1 MRPSAAGEPAHSTP
15 PPPRAPGLE
24 APADLA
30 GRSAPGEVG
39 HDTGPQNRVGI
50 DGALLGT
57 GASAC
62 GHAPRLLAPVAPV
75 GARVALD
82 LAPDHRRGPA
92 EHSGDARLAQPRLQ
106 PRTDRS
112 TVLHTQR
119 PTTTHT
125 QPLST
130 RKPAHTLRHH
140 PCPGLVPRE
149 RPGAGRGRR
158 PSRGSL
164 CSSLPWSAPRHGRAT
179 QRAGSRNFGQPP
191 VRQDVLVARWWAR
204 TTHESMPTSQSRPPC
219 SPARAISARWTAS
232 SAPSHT
238 QVRWRSH
245 TVCHG
250 P

>member
-1 MRPSAAGEPAHSTP
+1 MGVDPRVDRLVAD
-15 PPPRAPGLE
+15 RAPIGCWGVGHGAHLATRFGLE

-57 GASAC
+57 GTSAC

-82 LAPDHRRGPA
+82 LAADHRRGPA

-130 RKPAHTLRHH
+130 RKPAHTL
-140 PCPGLVPRE
+140 
-149 RPGAGRGRR
+149 
-158 PSRGSL
+158 
-164 CSSLPWSAPRHGRAT
+164 
-179 QRAGSRNFGQPP
+179 
-191 VRQDVLVARWWAR
+191 
-204 TTHESMPTSQSRPPC
+204 
-219 SPARAISARWTAS
+219 
-232 SAPSHT
+232 
-238 QVRWRSH
+238 
-245 TVCHG
+245 
-250 P
+250 